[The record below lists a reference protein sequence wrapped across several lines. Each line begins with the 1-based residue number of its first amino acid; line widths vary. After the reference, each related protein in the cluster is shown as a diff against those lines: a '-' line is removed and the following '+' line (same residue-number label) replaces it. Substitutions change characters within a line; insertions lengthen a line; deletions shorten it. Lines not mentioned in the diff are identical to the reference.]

1 MTEETPRRDAPGD
14 PVQEPAEKSAA
25 EQPSAEAGGEAGG
38 QAIPL
43 EAIATRELLVWMLGV
58 LGAKAWQGMG
68 LVPNPSSGKLEKDMA
83 DAKIAIDAFSA
94 LLDAMRPQMDAQARR
109 DTEAL
114 LTTLRLN
121 FVEKSGDS

>member
-1 MTEETPRRDAPGD
+1 MTEETPRRDAPGE
-14 PVQEPAEKSAA
+14 PVKEPSEKSAA
-25 EQPSAEAGGEAGG
+25 EQPSGEAGGDAGG

-121 FVEKSGDS
+121 FVEKSRDS

>member
-1 MTEETPRRDAPGD
+1 MSEETPRPDAAG
-14 PVQEPAEKSAA
+14 
-25 EQPSAEAGGEAGG
+25 EQPSAAAGEAGR
-38 QAIPL
+38 QAVPL

-68 LVPNPSSGKLEKDMA
+68 LVPNPASGKIEKDLA

-94 LLDAMRPQMDAQARR
+94 LLDAMRPQLDGQARR
-109 DTEAL
+109 ETEAL

-121 FVEKSGDS
+121 FVEKSAGS

>member
-1 MTEETPRRDAPGD
+1 MSEETRPL
-14 PVQEPAEKSAA
+14 
-25 EQPSAEAGGEAGG
+25 
-38 QAIPL
+38 PL

-68 LVPNPSSGKLEKDMA
+68 LVPNPESGKIVKDLA

-94 LLDAMRPQMDAQARR
+94 LLDAIRPHLEEQARR
-109 DTEAL
+109 DTDAL

-121 FVEKSGDS
+121 FVEKSVGS

>member
-1 MTEETPRRDAPGD
+1 MMEETPRRDAPGE
-14 PVQEPAEKSAA
+14 PVREPAEEPAPD
-25 EQPSAEAGGEAGG
+25 QPSAEAGEDRGG
-38 QAIPL
+38 RAIPL
-43 EAIATRELLVWMLGV
+43 DAIATRELLVWMLGV

>member
-1 MTEETPRRDAPGD
+1 MTEETRHPDAPGE
-14 PVQEPAEKSAA
+14 PVQERAEESAA
-25 EQPSAEAGGEAGG
+25 GQPSAEAGGDAGG
-38 QAIPL
+38 QAVPL
-43 EAIATRELLVWMLGV
+43 EAIATRELLIWMLGV

-68 LVPNPSSGKLEKDMA
+68 LVPNPSSGKIEKDLA